1 MAQGGWIYIMSNR
14 RDGTLYL
21 GVTSNLSLRI
31 WQHRQGRGGGGLS
44 GISCGAWA

>member
-1 MAQGGWIYIMSNR
+1 MAQGGWVYIMSNR

-31 WQHRQGRGGGGLS
+31 WQHRQGRGGDFTRKYALTRL
-44 GISCGAWA
+44 